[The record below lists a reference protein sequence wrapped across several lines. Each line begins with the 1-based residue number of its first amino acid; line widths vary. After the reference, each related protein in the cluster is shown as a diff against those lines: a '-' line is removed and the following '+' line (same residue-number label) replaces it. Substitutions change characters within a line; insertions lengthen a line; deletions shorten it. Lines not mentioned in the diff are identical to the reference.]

1 MLFLVKALHA
11 LLDWPRTGFDVE
23 GVLDDFPG
31 DSWHFCHAP
40 HKHVLI
46 VSEELN
52 ERAFLFGIQTGPDMH
67 GFSGSPASICMALAS
82 LSILKMP
89 DFVGMDGL
97 SSAIG
102 IRRLSSLSSA
112 AATATMAC
120 SMLSYSQSS
129 TRCVL
134 ASMVMTLAGLGIL
147 SFR

>member
-1 MLFLVKALHA
+1 MTSRET
-11 LLDWPRTGFDVE
+11 P
-23 GVLDDFPG
+23 
-31 DSWHFCHAP
+31 C
-40 HKHVLI
+40 LI

-52 ERAFLFGIQTGPDMH
+52 ERAFLFGIQTGPDLH
-67 GFSGSPASICMALAS
+67 GFSGSPASICMVLAS
-82 LSILKMP
+82 LSVLKMP

-97 SSAIG
+97 SGAIG

-112 AATATMAC
+112 AATAAMAC